1 MILWRLLPVV
11 GAAALAIA
19 PAAAQ
24 EPGGAAPP
32 VAAPDGRGSLTVI
45 SRPPGALIRAEG
57 PVGLVGRTPWTLA
70 RGLRGAFEVT
80 ATLNGYET
88 WKRTVFLDGAT
99 ADTLSF
105 RLRAKSAIQ
114 AAWRS
119 TLVPGWGQHYS
130 GKRGRGSIFL
140 LGSLGSV
147 AWVVVNE
154 VRYRNRID
162 DVEDAWAAYADEDR
176 YPEKQLLWDR
186 VERERER
193 AENAYDA
200 RTVALVVLG
209 TVYAWNVF
217 DALFLFP
224 QPSPGDF
231 AGVQDRPGLFAAAGS
246 RGLSV
251 GVRVAY

>member
-1 MILWRLLPVV
+1 MILCRLLPVI
-11 GAAALAIA
+11 GAATLAIA

-24 EPGGAAPP
+24 QTGGVAAPA
-32 VAAPDGRGSLTVI
+32 AAPDGRGSLTVI

-80 ATLNGYET
+80 ATLDGYET
-88 WKRTVFLDGAT
+88 WKRTVFLDGTT

-105 RLRAKSAIQ
+105 RLRAKSPIQ

-119 TLVPGWGQHYS
+119 ALVPGWGQHYS
-130 GKRGRGSIFL
+130 GKSLRGSIFL
-140 LGSLGSV
+140 LGSLGAA
-147 AWVVVNE
+147 AWVVVDE
-154 VRYRNRID
+154 VRYRSRVD
-162 DVEDAWAAYADEDR
+162 DVEAAWAAYADEDR
-176 YPEKQLLWDR
+176 YPEKQRLWDR
-186 VERERER
+186 VERERDR
-193 AENAYDA
+193 ADGAYDA

-209 TVYAWNVF
+209 SVYAWNVF

-224 QPSPGDF
+224 HPSPGDL
-231 AGVQDRPGLFAAAGS
+231 AGVPDRPGLFAARRSG
-246 RGLSV
+246 GLCV